1 MKLSVMHFIFIVNSG
16 ANIEL
21 KDAESMTPLLVASRN
36 GHLETLSWL
45 LKYKADVTETD
56 KDDKTCLMWA
66 AEEDRTDA
74 IKVGYGNEGN
84 FLIISL
90 ICYIILVNVLLLL

>member
-1 MKLSVMHFIFIVNSG
+1 
-16 ANIEL
+16 
-21 KDAESMTPLLVASRN
+21 MTPLLVASRY

-74 IKVGYGNEGN
+74 IKVSYK
-84 FLIISL
+84 IIS
-90 ICYIILVNVLLLL
+90 